1 MKSRFFI
8 LSLGAGVLFGA
19 TGTALSDTTAVTINY
34 GTVESVQTVEQKG
47 KHAGGA
53 LAGGLLGALI
63 GGPRHRIL
71 RIDVTAAAGAAI
83 QGAATSG
90 TSQLYTVRLVGGGQA
105 SITTEQVDIR
115 EGDCVS
121 VETGDHANIRR
132 VSSYHCEVKTKK
144 PPAHHVSGASNC
156 QSAKK

>member
-1 MKSRFFI
+1 MKSRFFT

-19 TGTALSDTTAVTINY
+19 TGTALSDTMAVTINY

-53 LAGGLLGALI
+53 LAGGVLGALI

-71 RIDVTAAAGAAI
+71 RIGVTAAAGAAI

-115 EGDCVS
+115 E
-121 VETGDHANIRR
+121 
-132 VSSYHCEVKTKK
+132 
-144 PPAHHVSGASNC
+144 
-156 QSAKK
+156 